1 MNLFKHHCTVSHASV
16 LGHKIPAKQKK
27 RGMDK
32 VVLRS
37 CMYVK
42 KQISTGNE
50 LCSDQAAMNTFITDA
65 NELCSGKKSKANK
78 YRIKS
83 NFNSKVA

>member
-1 MNLFKHHCTVSHASV
+1 MNSSNQAEKPVEISDRRPSENKIRIAPARPNKTNGVSHASI

-42 KQISTGNE
+42 K
-50 LCSDQAAMNTFITDA
+50 
-65 NELCSGKKSKANK
+65 
-78 YRIKS
+78 
-83 NFNSKVA
+83 